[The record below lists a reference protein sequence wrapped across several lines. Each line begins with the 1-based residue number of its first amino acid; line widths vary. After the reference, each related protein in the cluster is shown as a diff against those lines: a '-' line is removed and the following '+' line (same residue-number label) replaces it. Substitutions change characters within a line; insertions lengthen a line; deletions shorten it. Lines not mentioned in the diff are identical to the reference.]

1 MFSDSVTSTLWS
13 MNFDFEQMF
22 RHVPTNRKRVDLRPT
37 STIYLFCIL
46 PLLVKINKEIIEISL
61 AMPPAEEKLQ
71 HPSSEG
77 WPWMWRNTTE
87 LWSWRSNVRFIDSGF
102 VDGRILDNI
111 IQLQRNILFPG
122 QIYDLRFLI
131 PGEKD
136 TGL

>member
-1 MFSDSVTSTLWS
+1 

-22 RHVPTNRKRVDLRPT
+22 RHVPTNIKREDHRPT
-37 STIYLFCIL
+37 STMYLFHL
-46 PLLVKINKEIIEISL
+46 HSLLVKINKEIIEISVRWQCHL
-61 AMPPAEEKLQ
+61 LRKSCNIHLLRVDRECGGIPRSCGAGGLE
-71 HPSSEG
+71 
-77 WPWMWRNTTE
+77 PW
-87 LWSWRSNVRFIDSGF
+87 SNVRFIDSGF
-102 VDGRILDNI
+102 VDGQILDNI